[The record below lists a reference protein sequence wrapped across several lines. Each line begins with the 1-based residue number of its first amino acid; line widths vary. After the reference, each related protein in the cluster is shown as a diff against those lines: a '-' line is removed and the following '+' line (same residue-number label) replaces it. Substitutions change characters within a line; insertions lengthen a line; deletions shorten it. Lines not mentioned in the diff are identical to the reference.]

1 MGVKYS
7 KEELLANR
15 RKRDRERY
23 LSDAVYR
30 DKVLK
35 LRKEYRDKNKE
46 TIQQRKREYSKTE
59 KAKKANRARNKKHYV
74 KNPQKHIDRIKQMAA
89 QPQRQF
95 TYIKRRAKRD
105 AIGFDLTLDDFV
117 RIRSAGVCFY
127 CKKELSTTAP
137 NIDRL
142 NSVRGYSLDN
152 CVPCCLECNL
162 VKRDLLSAEEMILF
176 RSIEQGESDQVP
188 KHKFSLYTP
197 KITSSVQKRWGR
209 LLRYSLKKGIPLTV
223 GFDQY
228 SEIIKENC
236 YYCGV
241 ENKGT
246 GYGLDR
252 LKPSL
257 GYTLDNVVSCCPPC
271 NQIKGNILTENQ
283 MKNLITVIAFFRN
296 TPL

>member
-1 MGVKYS
+1 MANTHS
-7 KEELLANR
+7 KEELLAKR

-23 LSDAVYR
+23 LSDAEYR
-30 DKVLK
+30 EKILN
-35 LRKEYRDKNKE
+35 LRKEYRAKNKE
-46 TIQQRKREYSKTE
+46 TIQSRKREYSKTE
-59 KAKKANRARNKKHYV
+59 KAKKASRARNKKHYI
-74 KNPQKHIDRIKQMAA
+74 KNPQKHKDRIKQMAVL
-89 QPQRQF
+89 PQRQF

-105 AIGFDLTLDDFV
+105 NICFDLAIDEFIH
-117 RIRSAGVCFY
+117 IRSAGVCFY

-142 NSVRGYSLDN
+142 NPLRGYSIEN

-197 KITSSVQKRWGR
+197 KITSSVRKRWGR
-209 LLRYSLKKGIPLTV
+209 LQRYSLKKKISLTLS
-223 GFDQY
+223 FDQY

-236 YYCGV
+236 YYCGI

-252 LKPSL
+252 LKPSS

-271 NQIKGNILTENQ
+271 NQIKGNILTRDQ
-283 MKNLITVIAFFRN
+283 MKNLITVIAFFRG

>member
-23 LSDAVYR
+23 LSDAEYR
-30 DKVLK
+30 EKILN
-35 LRKEYRDKNKE
+35 LRKEYRAKNKE
-46 TIQQRKREYSKTE
+46 TIQSRKREYSKTE
-59 KAKKANRARNKKHYV
+59 RAKKASRARNKKHYI
-74 KNPQKHIDRIKQMAA
+74 KNQQKHKDRIKQMAVL
-89 QPQRQF
+89 PQRQF

-105 AIGFDLTLDDFV
+105 NIGFDITLDDFV

-142 NSVRGYSLDN
+142 NSVRGYSLEN

-162 VKRDLLSAEEMILF
+162 VKRDLLSAEEMLLF
-176 RSIEQGESDQVP
+176 RSIERGESDQVP

-197 KITSSVQKRWGR
+197 KIISSVRKRWGR
-209 LLRYSLKKGIPLTV
+209 LQRYSSKKGIPLTV

-252 LKPSL
+252 LKPSSD
-257 GYTLDNVVSCCPPC
+257 YTLDNVVSCCPPC
-271 NQIKGNILTENQ
+271 NQIKGNILTSDQ
-283 MKNLITVIAFFRN
+283 MKNLITVIAFFRG
-296 TPL
+296 TLL